1 MAIDYSYGA
10 LVTKTGILD
19 DPQAAIGIA
28 DEWELYSA
36 ALLEETGC
44 VDAPANQRRSVHAAI
59 GGPRWKRLS
68 SDGWNQS
75 IK

>member
-1 MAIDYSYGA
+1 MAIDYPYGA

-36 ALLEETGC
+36 ALLEEKRD
-44 VDAPANQRRSVHAAI
+44 VLMHQLISDAQFMLPLVA
-59 GGPRWKRLS
+59 P
-68 SDGWNQS
+68 DGNDCPQTVGIS
-75 IK
+75 Q